1 MRCSTVHFL
10 VLIVSPL
17 TFECQ
22 YVNSGGVGRRASAY
36 LRPSFFI
43 LSVYSGYLVLVGL
56 LTNFFFQT
64 LGLHLAPHTSRE
76 VKSQRWE
83 EELWEEQEEHG
94 VA

>member
-1 MRCSTVHFL
+1 M
-10 VLIVSPL
+10 
-17 TFECQ
+17 
-22 YVNSGGVGRRASAY
+22 
-36 LRPSFFI
+36 
-43 LSVYSGYLVLVGL
+43 LVGL